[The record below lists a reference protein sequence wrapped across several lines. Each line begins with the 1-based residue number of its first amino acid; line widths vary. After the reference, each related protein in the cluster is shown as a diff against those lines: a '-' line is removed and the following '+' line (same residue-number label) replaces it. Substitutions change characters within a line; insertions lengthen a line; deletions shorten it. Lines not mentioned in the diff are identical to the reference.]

1 MRGDQLR
8 GLAAPVLAKVIGH
21 PYWTGLTDGTL
32 PGAALTHFVEQD
44 TNHLLPTFGRLF
56 AAAAAHATD
65 DRHTKL
71 LAECAF
77 ATIESAPRL
86 RGQLADIAADLGIGP
101 PSEHAQADPTTIAYC
116 AFGQAAAANGLAAS
130 LGAVLPFLWF
140 HLEVCDALLSKADPA
155 STYQPWIA
163 IYRPPPIVWQVLD
176 SMLGVVDD
184 LDPSWSAAQ
193 SSVLAEHF
201 GFAAR
206 YELAFAEA
214 GWRAAA

>member
-1 MRGDQLR
+1 MRGEALR
-8 GLAAPVLAKVIGH
+8 GLAAPVLAKVISP

-44 TNHLLPTFGRLF
+44 TNHLLPTFGRVF

-86 RGQLADIAADLGIGP
+86 RGQLAGIAGELGIAP
-101 PSEHAQADPTTIAYC
+101 PSEHAPADPTTIAYC
-116 AFGQAAAANGLAAS
+116 SFGRAAAAQGLAAS

-140 HLEVCDALLSKADPA
+140 HLEVCDALLAKADPT

-176 SMLGVVDD
+176 SVLGVVDEVD
-184 LDPSWSAAQ
+184 SGAS
-193 SSVLAEHF
+193 AEHF

-214 GWRAAA
+214 GWRAAV